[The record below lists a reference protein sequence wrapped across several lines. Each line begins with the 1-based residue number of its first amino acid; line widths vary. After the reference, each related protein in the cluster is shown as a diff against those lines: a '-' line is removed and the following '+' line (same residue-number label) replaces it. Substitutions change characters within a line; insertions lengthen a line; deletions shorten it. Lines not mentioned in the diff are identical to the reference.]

1 MPSVAGQT
9 VKPGLSIGA
18 IFRWIP
24 FWRAALASLDESILP
39 QSPRFCRSIGGG
51 VGFQLRFGL
60 PTAQGSGEG
69 APFLDCSKGWP
80 RLPRSCNSGVNKK
93 QGRVERDEPR
103 HRNLSALAR
112 PSALAPFR
120 IRSYRFQWHA
130 DLLTSWA
137 FEMETLILGWY
148 VLVETGSVLLLT
160 LFASLSYTGTLIAP
174 MLGVVGD
181 RIGHRDLLA
190 MMRATYAVL
199 AATLMTLALTGHL
212 SPLYVLVI
220 VAVMGLVRPSDLGV
234 RGALVA
240 TIMPSDQLIGAISVS
255 RTTMDTARIAGA
267 LSGAGLFAS
276 LGMGAAYMAIVS
288 LYVVATVLTLCVVA
302 PSTPHPTGDGAD
314 GALRRSPLRDLR
326 EGVAYVWTTPSMR
339 AAIWI
344 AFLANLTAYPFTNGL
359 LPYIARAVY
368 GTSQT
373 GLGYLSASFA
383 LGSLVGSIA
392 LSVVGGVR
400 VARLMIGATVMWY
413 AILLV
418 FAHMQSVPA
427 AIACLLLA
435 GFSQSLCMISIAV
448 ILMRTASEHFRG
460 RVMGVR
466 MLVIYSLPLG
476 LLAAGTLIDEVG
488 FAATAT
494 LYATAGLALLM
505 AIVLH
510 WRADL
515 WHVHAPANAK

>member
-1 MPSVAGQT
+1 M
-9 VKPGLSIGA
+9 
-18 IFRWIP
+18 
-24 FWRAALASLDESILP
+24 
-39 QSPRFCRSIGGG
+39 
-51 VGFQLRFGL
+51 
-60 PTAQGSGEG
+60 
-69 APFLDCSKGWP
+69 
-80 RLPRSCNSGVNKK
+80 
-93 QGRVERDEPR
+93 ERDETR
-103 HRNLSALAR
+103 QRVLSELAR

-120 IRSYRFQWHA
+120 IRNYRFLWPA

-190 MMRATYAVL
+190 MMRATYAML

-212 SPLYVLVI
+212 APLYDMII

-240 TIMPSDQLIGAISVS
+240 TIMPSDQLIGAISIS

-267 LSGAGLFAS
+267 LSGAGLLAA
-276 LGMGAAYMAIVS
+276 LGMGPAYMAIVS
-288 LYVVATVLTLCVVA
+288 LYAASAMLTLCVVA
-302 PSTPHPTGDGAD
+302 PSKPHPVGEAAAD
-314 GALRRSPLRDLR
+314 GVLRRSPMRDLK
-326 EGVAYVWTTPSMR
+326 EGMVYVWTTPRMR
-339 AAIWI
+339 AAMWI
-344 AFLANLTAYPFTNGL
+344 AFLANLTAYPLTNGL
-359 LPYIARAVY
+359 LPYIAREIF
-368 GTSQT
+368 GTNQT

-383 LGSLVGSIA
+383 VGSLAGSIL
-392 LSVVGGVR
+392 LSVVGNVR
-400 VARLMIGATVMWY
+400 VARLMIGATVAWY
-413 AILLV
+413 AMLLL
-418 FAHMQSVPA
+418 FAQTQSMPA
-427 AIACLLLA
+427 GIACLLLA
-435 GFSQSLCMISIAV
+435 GFAQSLCMISIAV

-466 MLVIYSLPLG
+466 MLVIYGLPFG
-476 LLAAGTLIDEVG
+476 LLAAGSLIDLVG
-488 FAATAT
+488 FTATAT
-494 LYATAGLALLM
+494 LYATAGLALMM
-505 AIVLH
+505 AVVVH